1 MSTSLQKTAH
11 SQHIGNYEILGP
23 SLASGGLARVY
34 KVRSPDGKIRAAKV
48 MGEEYLKD
56 RKKKDRFC
64 SEFQILS
71 RLNSPRIIKAIE
83 LISEKKTCALI
94 LEYVEGIELSHLL
107 KKAPFPEEVTLYVV
121 MEISL
126 AFQECHK
133 HQLFHRDL
141 KPENILISRKGH
153 IKLIDFGVAKDPD
166 LKRTQQGTV
175 LGTLEYMAPEQ
186 ISGTS
191 NSVDQRAD
199 LYALGVITFE
209 MLSRRLPIKI
219 SPSDNILNV
228 LKKKEDHKIPKGKLT
243 SSILENFC
251 QILTHPD
258 PEERPQSVEEILEFI
273 KKYKKVS
280 ELKTVFKNWIESYW
294 AEMDAPTKPSE
305 DSKAR
310 KIKQDA
316 PPPAVPPYRKSRFL
330 KPLFLIGL
338 ILAGILTTMW
348 EFPEFLSKVPNLL
361 TDIRLKLL
369 EFSQLLV
376 FFFS

>member
-1 MSTSLQKTAH
+1 M
-11 SQHIGNYEILGP
+11 
-23 SLASGGLARVY
+23 Y
-34 KVRSPDGKIRAAKV
+34 KVRSPEGKIHVAKV
-48 MGEEYLKD
+48 LSEEHVKD

-83 LISEKKTCALI
+83 LISEKRTCALI
-94 LEYVEGIELSHLL
+94 LEYVEGIELAHLL
-107 KKAPFPEEVTLYVV
+107 KRAPFPEEVTLHMV

-133 HQLFHRDL
+133 QQLFHRDL
-141 KPENILISRKGH
+141 KPENILISKKGQ

-186 ISGTS
+186 ISGTA

-219 SPSDNILNV
+219 DPSDNILKI
-228 LKKKEDHKIPKGKLT
+228 LRKKEDHKIPKGKVA

-258 PEERPQSVEEILEFI
+258 PEERPQSVDEIIDFI
-273 KKYKKVS
+273 RKYKKVTG
-280 ELKTVFKNWIESYW
+280 LKTSFKDWLEEYW
-294 AEMDAPTKPSE
+294 AEIDKA
-305 DSKAR
+305 SKTVGNVQATPM
-310 KIKQDA
+310 KKDP
-316 PPPAVPPYRKSRFL
+316 PPPALPPYRKSRLL
-330 KPLFLIGL
+330 KPLVCLTLLMAGAFFVIDEPMK
-338 ILAGILTTMW
+338 IL
-348 EFPEFLSKVPNLL
+348 SNLPSNL
-361 TDIRLKLL
+361 GLKLS
-369 EFSQLLV
+369 EFFRLMI